1 MTIKKYYST
10 VTLCVSAFLL
20 ASCSQGRYPAIV
32 EQAQSDVLAAQRDSV
47 LMSHA
52 PLVVADSAQSLRM
65 AEEVWSTS
73 RNDQEVEH
81 LVYLTQRRL
90 GIAQQK
96 SREQISQSLT
106 LEQLQRNH
114 LAAERLEYDSQSRNA
129 RLDMLERESAHNQA
143 DLRELQFDANQQ
155 MAGRTAVDQ
164 SGARRQF
171 TFDSDALFKSD
182 SAELRPG
189 AFSRLRPLMGR
200 LEKDPS
206 RSISIEGHTDN
217 VGGARSNQVL
227 SLDRAEAIAALLVD
241 NGIEAS
247 RISCKGVGEER
258 PEMSNRFES
267 GRNRNRRM
275 RIVLGDL

>member
-1 MTIKKYYST
+1 
-10 VTLCVSAFLL
+10 
-20 ASCSQGRYPAIV
+20 
-32 EQAQSDVLAAQRDSV
+32 
-47 LMSHA
+47 
-52 PLVVADSAQSLRM
+52 
-65 AEEVWSTS
+65 
-73 RNDQEVEH
+73 
-81 LVYLTQRRL
+81 
-90 GIAQQK
+90 
-96 SREQISQSLT
+96 
-106 LEQLQRNH
+106 
-114 LAAERLEYDSQSRNA
+114 
-129 RLDMLERESAHNQA
+129 
-143 DLRELQFDANQQ
+143 
-155 MAGRTAVDQ
+155 
-164 SGARRQF
+164 
-171 TFDSDALFKSD
+171 
-182 SAELRPG
+182 
-189 AFSRLRPLMGR
+189 MGR